1 MLPWEGVCTVGGPAR
16 RSLRLERRREGK
28 VLGDKARE
36 ERGVTEGPV
45 GLWVSHGEFGKPR
58 RVLSTAV
65 TRILRGPFWLLC

>member
-1 MLPWEGVCTVGGPAR
+1 M
-16 RSLRLERRREGK
+16 
-28 VLGDKARE
+28 LGDKARE

-58 RVLSTAV
+58 RVLSKAV